1 VHKLR
6 NVLSYLPEHLHAE
19 YRRKITAAWAM
30 RSYEQALEGLRRVVR
45 ELEGINSSAAGS
57 LDEGLEET
65 LTVHRLEMPEMLGG
79 SLRSTNMIES
89 MFSGAR
95 QRMKNVRRWR
105 SVEQSSRWTAAAL
118 LEAEKMFRRI
128 KGCADM
134 PKLVSALNAIV
145 TQ

>member
-1 VHKLR
+1 
-6 NVLSYLPEHLHAE
+6 
-19 YRRKITAAWAM
+19 
-30 RSYEQALEGLRRVVR
+30 
-45 ELEGINSSAAGS
+45 
-57 LDEGLEET
+57 
-65 LTVHRLEMPEMLGG
+65 MPEMLGG